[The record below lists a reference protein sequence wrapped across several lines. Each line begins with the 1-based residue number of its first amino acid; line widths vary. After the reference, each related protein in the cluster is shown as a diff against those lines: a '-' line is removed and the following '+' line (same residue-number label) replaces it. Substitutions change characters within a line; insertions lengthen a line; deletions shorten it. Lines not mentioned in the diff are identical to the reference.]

1 MKVPIAGGAS
11 VLITKEPIIMPSI
24 SPDGKMILGTYSMGS
39 TNRVV
44 VMPWEGGPLRMLF
57 DIERPKVHW
66 SPDGKN
72 LLYVET
78 KDGVRNVWSRALAGA
93 SRKQLTQ
100 FADNEDIRWFA
111 VSPDGRHLAVAR
123 GTTIRDVVR
132 IRDLK

>member
-1 MKVPIAGGAS
+1 
-11 VLITKEPIIMPSI
+11 MPSI

-78 KDGVRNVWSRALAGA
+78 KDGVVRTHPG
-93 SRKQLTQ
+93 LTVPG
-100 FADNEDIRWFA
+100 EKGGTL
-111 VSPDGRHLAVAR
+111 DGFFIAR
-123 GTTIRDVVR
+123 FRR
-132 IRDLK
+132 R